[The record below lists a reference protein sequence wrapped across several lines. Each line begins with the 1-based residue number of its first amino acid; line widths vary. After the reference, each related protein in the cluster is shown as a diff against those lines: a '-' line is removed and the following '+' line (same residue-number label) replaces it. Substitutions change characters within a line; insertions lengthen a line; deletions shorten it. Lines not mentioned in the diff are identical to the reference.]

1 MALRCPNCLYENPEG
16 SPVCRRCGSP
26 LEKPGP
32 RDGADGWAVTLEMPP
47 DDLEPGTLFARR
59 YQVIEK
65 VGEGGMGK
73 VYKVL
78 DREIETIVALKL
90 IRPEIAS
97 DKRTIERFRN
107 ELKTARKISHRNVS
121 RMFDLDIENGTY
133 YITMEYVPGEDLKS
147 MIEMTRGL
155 SVTTAVDIARQV
167 CEGLAEAHR
176 AKVVHRDVKPGNI
189 VIDKSGN
196 AKIMD
201 FGLAWSADE
210 ERRTNQGGMAGTPA
224 YMSPEQ
230 VEGEA
235 VDPRSDIYSLGVILF
250 EMLTGR
256 LPFQAANALDMVL
269 KHQTE
274 IPPDPKSLSPDIPDE
289 LSRIVLRCL
298 EKDKNKRVR
307 TAEELLTALDEIGR
321 GLTRSRDAERR
332 ETAAGPAG
340 RMPRPWIRRSVPA
353 VILAVLAGMFFA
365 FRSLI
370 PRKPSFSAAKSML
383 AVLPFANLGAP
394 EDEYFAD
401 GITEEVTSRL
411 AALKGLGIISRT
423 SAVQYKQTTKTIKQ
437 IGEEL
442 GVDYVLEGTV
452 RWDRS
457 APGAGRVRITPQ
469 LIRTSDDTHI
479 WAGRYD
485 RVLEDIF
492 SVQSEIAEQVTKQ
505 LDIIVLEPERK
516 ALRARPTENLEAYD
530 CYFRALQY
538 FTSAYLT
545 QERDAYDKTIAQFEK
560 AIRLDPGFFY
570 AYYNLQNVH
579 SLMYNVGLDRTEGR
593 LSKCREA
600 IDNLVRLA
608 PDSPETRQAL
618 AAYAATADR
627 DYERA
632 LVIYESVY
640 RERPNMPPA
649 SVAGIQMRQGKW
661 REAIANYEKSFT
673 LNPRSHEFAHVLGRL
688 YAWIGKYEDSEAW
701 FDRALSIFPGLYYSR
716 LGKARLPLLSRGDLA
731 ETRSRL
737 ATLMPHRLT
746 EYNWFFLC
754 LYERNYR
761 EALSRLDSSSHEFFS
776 EAQFYIPLDL
786 ACATA
791 HYYLNETVQMRKRAD
806 SARILL
812 EKASFENPGDA
823 RYHAALGLAYAYLG
837 RREDAV
843 KEGRT
848 ALEIYPLAQDA
859 FEGPRHILNM
869 ASIYAVTGDRD
880 KALDELE
887 SLFSIPCGNNYSL
900 AILRIDP
907 QWDSVRGDPRF
918 RRLLERP
925 GFTASSGD

>member
-1 MALRCPNCLYENPEG
+1 M
-16 SPVCRRCGSP
+16 
-26 LEKPGP
+26 
-32 RDGADGWAVTLEMPP
+32 EMPA

-78 DREIETIVALKL
+78 DREIKTIVALKL

-97 DKRTIERFRN
+97 DKRTVERFRN

-121 RMFDLDIENGTY
+121 RMFDLDIENGAY
-133 YITMEYVPGEDLKS
+133 YITMEYVPGEDLRS

-155 SVTTAVDIARQV
+155 SVAAAVDIARQI
-167 CEGLAEAHR
+167 CDGLAEAHR
-176 AKVVHRDVKPGNI
+176 ARVVHRDIKPGNI

-210 ERRTNQGGMAGTPA
+210 DGRTNQGGMAGTPA

-235 VDPRSDIYSLGVILF
+235 VDPRTDIYSLGIIIF

-256 LPFQAANALDMVL
+256 LPFHAVNALDMAL
-269 KHQTE
+269 KHRTE
-274 IPPDPKSLSPDIPDE
+274 IPLDPKYLNPDIPDE

-298 EKDKNKRVR
+298 EKDKNKRVQ

-321 GLTRSRDAERR
+321 GLTRSRDATRR
-332 ETAAGPAG
+332 GTAVGPAG
-340 RMPRPWIRRSVPA
+340 RMLRPWIRRSTPA
-353 VILAVLAGMFFA
+353 IILAVLAGVFFA
-365 FRSLI
+365 FRSLV
-370 PRKPSFSAAKSML
+370 PRRPSPSTAKSML

-401 GITEEVTSRL
+401 GITEEVTNRL

-423 SAVQYKQTTKTIKQ
+423 SAVQYKQTKKTIKQ

-457 APGAGRVRITPQ
+457 APGSGRVRITPQ

-479 WAGRYD
+479 WSERYD

-530 CYFRALQY
+530 CYFRALQS

-545 QERDAYDKTIAQFEK
+545 QERGAYDKTVALFEK
-560 AIRLDPGFFY
+560 AVRLDPGFFY
-570 AYYNLQNVH
+570 AYYNLQNAH
-579 SLMYNVGLDRTEGR
+579 SLMYDVGLDRTEER

-600 IDNLVRLA
+600 IDNLVRIA

-618 AAYAATADR
+618 ARYAVTADR
-627 DYERA
+627 DYARA
-632 LVIYESVY
+632 LAIYESVH
-640 RERPNMPPA
+640 RERPNMPPS
-649 SVAGIQMRQGKW
+649 SVAAIQMRQGKW

-673 LNPRSHEFAHVLGRL
+673 LNPRSDEFAHVLGRL
-688 YAWIGKYEDSEAW
+688 YAWVGRYEKSEAW
-701 FDRALSIFPGLYYSR
+701 FDRALSIFPELYYSQ

-737 ATLMPHRLT
+737 GKLMPHRLT

-761 EALSRLDSSSHEFFS
+761 EALRRLDSSSHRFFS
-776 EAQFYIPLDL
+776 EAQFYVPLDL
-786 ACATA
+786 AYAAA
-791 HYYLNETVQMRKRAD
+791 HYFLNETVQMRKRAD
-806 SARILL
+806 SARIFL

-823 RYHAALGLAYAYLG
+823 RYHAALGLACAYLG
-837 RREDAV
+837 RSEEAV
-843 KEGRT
+843 REGRR

-859 FEGPRHILNM
+859 FEGPRYILNM
-869 ASIYAVTGDRD
+869 ASIYAVIGDRD
-880 KALDELE
+880 KALDQLE
-887 SLFSIPCGNNYSL
+887 SLFSVPCGNSYSL
-900 AILRIDP
+900 PVLRIDP
-907 QWDSVRGDPRF
+907 QWDSMRGDPRF
-918 RRLLERP
+918 QRLLERP
-925 GFTASSGD
+925 GFTASPGDGSSP